1 MRRKLVNFEVFDRIE
16 QDSLS
21 QAEYELH
28 EASNVLA
35 DALESGPLSFRF
47 FDNGKVV
54 YDTAHGSYIH
64 ANYQITNEAITFDD
78 ITELVVDTESQRKR
92 LRECVTK
99 MVDAIIDGNETEA
112 NLQFE
117 KYMRLFTDARKSGVT
132 QMSESDEVVRFD
144 SRQGKIVKWGHGG
157 PKSKGGFAAGKSAK
171 QKLSRRKRNS
181 PTNKSKEMNTRHKN
195 KIAGIYKKIR
205 LINNGSSEK
214 KMMKEWYNLCENLRQ
229 YVDFVQHSHNT
240 QNIEVKTND
249 VGDVVSVKIPTSK
262 VRNEGKILTLQY
274 KTLKTDVKVLR
285 EAARTLAFDE
295 NFIKAV
301 AKIKRLNN
309 MSHNQELEESI
320 SELVSRHPNVL
331 YLTQDELAQT
341 VKRALDNAGQSNF
354 DDQTCQFMAEGILRV
369 AHDAFTDR
377 VNRIVHL
384 ANAKVTTEGE
394 VDAYEQFQAVVKR
407 FYPQLDEA
415 MATEMQVYT
424 DLYNALVEVRRLA
437 LANNNDT
444 LREEAT
450 GYLTELKAVLEG
462 QKVPTL
468 DLAVDVS
475 EFLQTIVEANV
486 DGASEDWNVSNSA
499 YTTVVG
505 DHPILNK
512 KAKQPGH
519 PGSYTGD
526 WGDSAPASDGKT
538 YKGGEADQMRNH
550 GWGNKGG
557 KDTWPSLNNP
567 YVPKPFGD
575 YTMKGEPGVDKN
587 HDSGF
592 SQMHGDTWPEL
603 QNPYVPKS
611 ISVWKMKSDN
621 LIVDK
626 GTGSLPSGPGIGA
639 DYNQKV
645 SV

>member
-28 EASNVLA
+28 EAQDVLA
-35 DALESGPLSFRF
+35 DVLDSGPLTFRF

-54 YDTAHGSYIH
+54 YDTDHGTYIH
-64 ANYQITNEAITFDD
+64 ANYNLTNESISFDD

-92 LRECVTK
+92 LRECVAK
-99 MVDAIIDGNETEA
+99 MVDAIVDGNEIEA

-117 KYMRLFTDARKSGVT
+117 NYMNLFKNARKSGVT
-132 QMSESDEVVRFD
+132 QMTESDDVVRWD
-144 SRQGKIVKWGHGG
+144 SRQGKVVKWGHGG
-157 PKSKGGFAAGKSAK
+157 NKAKGGFAAGKSSK
-171 QKLSRRKRNS
+171 QKLSRRKRNMPS
-181 PTNKSKEMNTRHKN
+181 KKSAEMRTRKRN
-195 KIAGIYKKIR
+195 EIGGIHRKVK
-205 LINNGSSEK
+205 LIKTGTTG
-214 KMMKEWYNLCENLRQ
+214 KMMKEWFNLCENVSQ
-229 YVDFVQHSHNT
+229 YVDFVQHGHNT
-240 QNIEVKTND
+240 SNVEVKTND
-249 VGDVVSVKIPTSK
+249 VGDVLSIKIPTTK
-262 VRNEGKILTLQY
+262 VRNEGKILQLQY

-285 EAARTLAFDE
+285 EAARTLAFNE
-295 NFIKAV
+295 EFIKSV

-309 MSHNQELEESI
+309 MSHNAELEESI
-320 SELVSRHPNVL
+320 SDLVSKHPNVL
-331 YLTQDELAQT
+331 YLTQSELAST
-341 VKRALDNAGQSNF
+341 IKKALDNAGQVNF

-369 AHDAFTDR
+369 AHDAYADR
-377 VNRIVHL
+377 VNRIAQL
-384 ANAKVTTEGE
+384 ANAKLTTEGD
-394 VDAYEQFQAVVKR
+394 VDAYEQFQAVVKG

-424 DLYNALVEVRRLA
+424 DLYNALVEVRRMA
-437 LANNNDT
+437 LAANNEDV
-444 LREEAT
+444 REASTE
-450 GYLTELKAVLEG
+450 YLTELKAVLEG
-462 QKVPTL
+462 QKAPTL
-468 DLAVDVS
+468 ELAADVA
-475 EFLQTIVEANV
+475 EYLQTIVEANL

-499 YTTVVG
+499 HTTVVG

-526 WGDSAPASDGKT
+526 WGDSAPVSDGKS

-567 YVPKPFGD
+567 YILKPFGD

-587 HDSGF
+587 HDGGF
-592 SQMHGDTWPEL
+592 AQMHGDTWPEL

-626 GTGSLPSGPGIGA
+626 GSGSLPSGPGIGA
-639 DYNQKV
+639 DYNQKI
-645 SV
+645 SG